1 MNNPRQDDD
10 RALGLD
16 TNITRR
22 DFFNASLIGAG
33 ATLLTLNAPSWLRGF
48 APGSTVEAAAGDSWT
63 GYAGTGDYARSNGNT
78 RPVLDAAHRVAKD
91 AYKTLPRTTIET
103 GETYDVV
110 IVGGGISGLTA
121 AYTVAKAA
129 GRTKRVLVLDN
140 HAIFG
145 GAAKQNE
152 FIVNG
157 QRLVGPQASNDF
169 GVPRA
174 GSKSLSDE
182 VWTDF
187 GLPREFQFQDV
198 DPALG
203 GLRIPL
209 DNYAHMDGVNETQV
223 DIGYFFD
230 AQSGGTSR
238 AMWINNIWQHD
249 LAGTPWS
256 DDIKRDL
263 LKWRNTNGDTSAE
276 FRRSLDTM
284 TYAQYLE
291 GTMKLRPEVTAF
303 VAPIVGL
310 INGASPDAVSAF
322 ASSQIGMP
330 GVSRV
335 RSKTGPLPMS
345 FPGGNAAFPQH
356 FVKWLVPDAI
366 SGEVGLEGVH
376 TGRVDFAALDRKDQP
391 TRIRLGATVVRV
403 EHAKAA
409 SDGDQVQVAYE
420 RDGKLYRVMARRVV
434 MASGGMMNRKVLA
447 DMPADL
453 SQAYGEFVH
462 APALVVNVALTNWR
476 FLAKLG
482 VSSCRWF
489 DDTFGFSCNIR
500 RPMVIGKTPPPMN
513 PNQPTVLTF
522 YMGLQSAGKTLAEQ
536 ASWGRQMLGTR
547 SYADYERIIRRHM
560 TRLFASAG
568 FDARKDIAGIVLNRW
583 GHARVLQGPGFYYG
597 RNGQPAAREVIAK
610 GYGRIAI
617 GHSELNGHQSATGA
631 MDQGRRVGN
640 LVLG

>member
-1 MNNPRQDDD
+1 MTPHGD

-16 TNITRR
+16 APITRR
-22 DFFNASLIGAG
+22 DFLNATLVGSG
-33 ATLLTLNAPSWLRGF
+33 ATLVALNAPSWV
-48 APGSTVEAAAGDSWT
+48 PGLTPGGLVEGAGDPWT
-63 GYAGTGDYARSNGNT
+63 GFGGVGDYATSNGNT
-78 RPVLDAAHRVAKD
+78 RPVLDAAHKVAKGL
-91 AYKTLPRTTIET
+91 YTTLPRNVIDT
-103 GETYDVV
+103 GEIFDVV

-121 AYTVAKAA
+121 AYTIARTA

-152 FIVNG
+152 FLVQG

-174 GSKSLSDE
+174 GSNSLSDQ

-187 GLPREFQFQDV
+187 GLPREFQFQAV

-230 AQSGGTSR
+230 AASGGASKPG
-238 AMWINNIWQHD
+238 WVNNIWQHD

-256 DDIKRDL
+256 DEVKRDL
-263 LKWRNTNGDTSAE
+263 IRWRNTNGETSDA

-291 GTMKLRPEVTAF
+291 GALALRPEVTAF

-322 ASSQIGMP
+322 ASAQIGMP

-335 RSKTGPLPMS
+335 RSRTGPLPMS
-345 FPGGNAAFPQH
+345 FPGGNGAFPQH
-356 FVKWLVPDAI
+356 FVKYLIPDAI
-366 SGEVGLEGVH
+366 SGPVGLEGVH
-376 TGRVDFAALDRKDQP
+376 EGRVNFGALDRKDQP
-391 TRIRLGATVVRV
+391 TCIRLGATVVRV
-403 EHAKAA
+403 EHAKASSA
-409 SDGDQVQVAYE
+409 GDLVSVAYE
-420 RDGKLYRVMARRVV
+420 KNGKVYRVTARAAI
-434 MASGGMMNRKVLA
+434 MSSGGMMTRKVLA
-447 DMPADL
+447 DLPSELAA
-453 SQAYGEFVH
+453 AYREFVH

-489 DDTFGFSCNIR
+489 DDEFGFSCNIR
-500 RPMVIGKTPPPMN
+500 RPMVIGKTPAPMN
-513 PNQPTVLTF
+513 PDQPAVLTF
-522 YMGLQSAGKTLAEQ
+522 YMGLQRPGLPLAEQ
-536 ASWGRQMLGTR
+536 ASRGRQLLLER
-547 SYADYERIIRRHM
+547 SYADYERLIRRHM

-568 FDARKDIAGIVLNRW
+568 FDARRDIAGIVLNRW

-631 MDQGRRVGN
+631 MDQGRRVAN
-640 LVLG
+640 QVLG